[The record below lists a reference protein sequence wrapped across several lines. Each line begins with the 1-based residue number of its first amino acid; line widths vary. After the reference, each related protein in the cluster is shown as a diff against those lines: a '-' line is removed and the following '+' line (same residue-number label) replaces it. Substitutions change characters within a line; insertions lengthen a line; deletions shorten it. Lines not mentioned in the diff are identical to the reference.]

1 MPVFS
6 LLKKEVFFK
15 VFEFERASAVYLL
28 RNEQCVPVFGFESE
42 ESTRER
48 VREIVFVSLECE
60 RVREIEIEI
69 ESNRIESKENVDK
82 V

>member
-1 MPVFS
+1 
-6 LLKKEVFFK
+6 
-15 VFEFERASAVYLL
+15 
-28 RNEQCVPVFGFESE
+28 VPVFGFESE

-60 RVREIEIEI
+60 RVREIEIEV
-69 ESNRIESKENVDK
+69 ELNRIESKENVDK